1 MTARVYLRTFG
12 CRANQYD
19 SETVRAMVEGSGGS
33 IVDRVEDA
41 TVAVFNSCAVTA
53 AAEADLRRSV
63 RRAARANAGLQ
74 TVIMGCAAARDP
86 GGLAALPT
94 VRHVVPGAELPAI
107 ADALGIA
114 PHSSMVPIT
123 QTGTRALLRVQDG
136 CDEHCTFCATT
147 LARGVNR
154 SRPLADL
161 VREAQTLSARH
172 PEVVITGIHIG
183 SYGLDI
189 GTTLGALV
197 ERFIRDV
204 PTVRFRLSSLEATEV
219 DDQLRDLFC
228 DPRRLVPHLH
238 APLQSGSDQMLK
250 RMGRHWYTAGSYAR
264 AIERLVKGRDVFAL
278 GADVIAG
285 FPGESDGD
293 HAATCTL
300 IADLP
305 FTYVH
310 VFPFSLRPGTAAERL
325 PGQVPAPLVRERAA
339 ALRALSETK
348 AQTYQ
353 MARAGQR
360 ADVVVVRGD
369 VRQGLTED
377 YLDVRLDGTPLPR
390 GTRVDTQLVFAD
402 NTLVAT
408 PLNA

>member
-19 SETVRAMVEGSGGS
+19 SETVRAMVEGTGGS

-41 TVAVFNSCAVTA
+41 TVAVFNSCAVTS
-53 AAEADLRRSV
+53 AAEAELRRSV
-63 RRAARANAGLQ
+63 RSAARANAGLQ

-86 GGLAALPT
+86 GGLASLPT
-94 VRHVVPGAELPAI
+94 VSHVVPGAELPAI
-107 ADALGIA
+107 AAALGVA
-114 PHSSMVPIT
+114 PRNGTRPAM

-147 LARGVNR
+147 LARGANR
-154 SRPLADL
+154 SRPLEDL
-161 VREAQTLSARH
+161 VREAQALSSHH
-172 PEVVITGIHIG
+172 PEIVITGIHIG

-189 GTTLGALV
+189 GTTLGALLDRLV
-197 ERFIRDV
+197 HDV
-204 PTVRFRLSSLEATEV
+204 PTARFRLSSLEATEV
-219 DDQLRDLFC
+219 DDQLRDLFH
-228 DPRRLVPHLH
+228 DARSLVPHLH
-238 APLQSGSDQMLK
+238 APLQSGSDRMLK

-264 AIERLVKGRDVFAL
+264 AIERLVAGKDVFAL
-278 GADVIAG
+278 GADVISG
-285 FPGESDGD
+285 FPGETESD
-293 HAATCTL
+293 HAATCAL

-305 FTYVH
+305 FTYAH

-325 PGQVPAPLVRERAA
+325 PGQVAAPVARERAA
-339 ALRALSETK
+339 TLRALSESK
-348 AQTYQ
+348 ARAYRT
-353 MARAGQR
+353 ARAGQQ

-377 YLDVRLDGTPLPR
+377 YLEVRLDGAPLPR
-390 GTRVDTQLVFAD
+390 GTRFDAQLVLAD
-402 NTLVAT
+402 STLVAT